1 MIMHFTIEVPTLAI
15 SQGPWS
21 RFLYPLASQNNVNAS
36 SPGRGNR
43 ITSMPDSHH
52 FLNSDAVLAS
62 QINLSVAT
70 QYLKT
75 VGTSIP
81 ELSMRTSKT
90 SQANIF

>member
-1 MIMHFTIEVPTLAI
+1 MHFTIEVPTLDI

-21 RFLYPLASQNNVNAS
+21 RFLYPLASQNVNAS
-36 SPGRGNR
+36 SPGRGNT

-52 FLNSDAVLAS
+52 FLNSDVVLAS
-62 QINLSVAT
+62 QTNLSVAT

-81 ELSMRTSKT
+81 ELSVRTSKT